1 MSIRCCGWAA
11 GKPTFPGR
19 CVSCLRHSPIL
30 ALVRTGIL
38 GGTFDPIHIAHL
50 HAAETALFA
59 GLDRVLFMPVGD
71 PWQKGHR
78 DISPA
83 MHRIEMIRLAIS
95 GTDGFELDLRETKRP
110 GPTYTIDTLLSFPD
124 AEELFVILGADAAS
138 GIRSWHRWQ
147 EVIDRSRIVVVP
159 RPGTPA
165 SAVTEA
171 LPGALRLEM
180 AALDISSTMIRAM
193 AREGRPFRFLVPEGV
208 VEYISA
214 HNLYPQARTGDM
226 VGQIIREE

>member
-1 MSIRCCGWAA
+1 M
-11 GKPTFPGR
+11 
-19 CVSCLRHSPIL
+19 
-30 ALVRTGIL
+30 RTGIL

-71 PWQKGHR
+71 PWQKDER
-78 DISPA
+78 EISPKE
-83 MHRIEMIRLAIS
+83 HRIEMVRLAIS
-95 GTDGFELDLRETKRP
+95 NIDGFELDLRETERA

-124 AEELFVILGADAAS
+124 SEELFMILGADAAA
-138 GIRSWHRWQ
+138 GIRSWHRWE
-147 EVIDRSRIVVVP
+147 EVVDRSRVTVVP

-165 SAVTEA
+165 SAVTQA

-193 AREGRPFRFLVPEGV
+193 AGEGRPFRFLVPAGV
-208 VEYISA
+208 VEYVAA
-214 HNLYPQARTGDM
+214 HNLYAQPESGDM

>member
-1 MSIRCCGWAA
+1 M
-11 GKPTFPGR
+11 
-19 CVSCLRHSPIL
+19 
-30 ALVRTGIL
+30 RTGIL

-59 GLDRVLFMPVGD
+59 GLDRILFMPVGD
-71 PWQKGHR
+71 PWQKDER
-78 DISPA
+78 EISPKE
-83 MHRIEMIRLAIS
+83 HRIQMVRLAIS
-95 GTDGFELDLRETKRP
+95 DIDGFELDLRETERA

-124 AEELFVILGADAAS
+124 SEELFMILGADAAA
-138 GIRSWHRWQ
+138 GIRSWHRWE
-147 EVIDRSRIVVVP
+147 EVVDRSRVAVVP

-165 SAVTEA
+165 SAVTQA

-208 VEYISA
+208 VDYVA
-214 HNLYPQARTGDM
+214 ANNLYAQPETGDM

>member
-1 MSIRCCGWAA
+1 
-11 GKPTFPGR
+11 
-19 CVSCLRHSPIL
+19 
-30 ALVRTGIL
+30 VRTGIL

-59 GLDRVLFMPVGD
+59 GLDRILFMPVGD
-71 PWQKGHR
+71 PWQKDER
-78 DISPA
+78 EISPKE
-83 MHRIEMIRLAIS
+83 HRIEMVRLAIS
-95 GTDGFELDLRETKRP
+95 NIDGFELDLRETERA

-124 AEELFVILGADAAS
+124 SEELFVILGADAAA
-138 GIRSWHRWQ
+138 GIRSWHRWE
-147 EVIDRSRIVVVP
+147 EVVDRSRVAVVP

-165 SAVTEA
+165 SAVTQA

-193 AREGRPFRFLVPEGV
+193 AREGRPFRFLVPAGV
-208 VEYISA
+208 VDYVAA
-214 HNLYPQARTGDM
+214 HNLYAQPETGDM

>member
-1 MSIRCCGWAA
+1 M
-11 GKPTFPGR
+11 
-19 CVSCLRHSPIL
+19 
-30 ALVRTGIL
+30 RTGIL

-50 HAAETALFA
+50 HAAETAIFA
-59 GLDRVLFMPVGD
+59 GLDRILFMPVGD
-71 PWQKGHR
+71 PWQKSDR
-78 DISPA
+78 ETSPVE
-83 MHRIEMIRLAIS
+83 HRIEMVRTAIS
-95 GTDGFELDLRETKRP
+95 HVDGFELDLREAERR

-124 AEELFVILGADAAS
+124 TEELYVILGADAAA
-138 GIRSWHRWQ
+138 GIRSWHRWE
-147 EVIDRSRIVVVP
+147 EVVERSRVVVVP

-208 VEYISA
+208 VDYVSA
-214 HNLYPQARTGDM
+214 HNLYAQPESGDM